1 MTGSRF
7 LLWPV
12 ILGRSD
18 QADDGGTMGVEPV
31 RFGVLSTAKINEA
44 VLRGARESDRVDIRA
59 VASRDQDRA
68 DAYARDHGIDRA
80 YGSYDAL
87 LADPELDAVYIS
99 LPNSLHV
106 EWSVRAL
113 EAGKHVL
120 CEKPLG
126 RREADVERAFDAAD
140 RAGRLLAEAFMW
152 RHNPQT
158 AKLRELVAS
167 GAIGELR
174 HIRAAFSFTLTD
186 ERNIRL
192 RADVEGGALM
202 DVGCY
207 CVSGVRLLAG
217 EPDAVFGL
225 QLTGPTG
232 VDVRFVGV
240 LRFPHDVSAQFHC
253 GLDLPAESRLEPI
266 GSRGSIVLRD
276 PWHARRPGLEVRRD
290 DASEWIDVE
299 LANSYRLELEN
310 LAAAIRGAG
319 EPLLGREDGLAQAR
333 VIEALYRSAA
343 TGAVVSL

>member
-1 MTGSRF
+1 MTN
-7 LLWPV
+7 L
-12 ILGRSD
+12 
-18 QADDGGTMGVEPV
+18 EPV
-31 RFGVLSTAKINEA
+31 RFGVLSTANINEK
-44 VLRGARESDRVDIRA
+44 VLGGARASDRVEIVA
-59 VASRDQDRA
+59 VASREQDRA
-68 DAYARDHGIDRA
+68 DAYARANGIPRA

-87 LADPELDAVYIS
+87 LADPQLEAVYIS

-113 EAGKHVL
+113 DAGKHVL
-120 CEKPLG
+120 CEKPLS

-140 RAGRLLAEAFMW
+140 RAGRLLTEAFMW

-158 AKLRELVAS
+158 AKLQELVGS
-167 GAIGELR
+167 GAIGEVR
-174 HIRAAFSFTLTD
+174 QIRAAFSFTLTD
-186 ERNIRL
+186 EQNIRL

-207 CVSGVRLLAG
+207 CVSGARLLAG
-217 EPDAVFGL
+217 EPEAVFGM
-225 QLTGPTG
+225 QVTGPTG
-232 VDVRFVGV
+232 VDVRFAGV
-240 LRFPHDVSAQFHC
+240 LRFPNHVIAQFHC

-276 PWHARRPGLEVRRD
+276 PWHARKPGLEVRRD
-290 DASEWIDVE
+290 DASEWVDVE

-310 LAAAIRGAG
+310 LAAAIRGVG
-319 EPLLGREDGLAQAR
+319 EPLLGRDDALGQAR